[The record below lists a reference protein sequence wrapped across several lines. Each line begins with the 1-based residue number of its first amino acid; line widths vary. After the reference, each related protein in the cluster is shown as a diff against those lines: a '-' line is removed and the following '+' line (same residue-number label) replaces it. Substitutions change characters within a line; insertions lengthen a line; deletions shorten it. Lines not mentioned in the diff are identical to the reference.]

1 MERVEV
7 LSYTYESL
15 YFDDWQNAISDV
27 VAGRAEI
34 IEEHE
39 TLRIGV
45 MDGERIS
52 SIAFPK
58 IVRFKSGIPGAKFYA
73 KTKVKFSRYDLYIR
87 DLGMCQY
94 CECKVSKDA
103 ATIDHVIPR
112 SKGGPTTWENCV
124 LSCERCNTKKANKLL
139 SEISMNLVSIPIAP
153 KQSPQ
158 FKGRRRK

>member
-15 YFDDWQNAISDV
+15 YFDDWQNAMSDV

-45 MDGERIS
+45 MDGNELS

-73 KTKVKFSRYDLYIR
+73 KTRVKFSRHDLYIR
-87 DLGMCQY
+87 DHGLCQY
-94 CECKVSKDA
+94 CEKKVSRDES
-103 ATIDHVIPR
+103 TIDHVLPR
-112 SKGGPTTWENCV
+112 SKGGLTTWENCV
-124 LSCERCNTKKANKLL
+124 LACSKCNTKKANKLL
-139 SEISMNLVSIPIAP
+139 ADCGMNLLRAPVAP
-153 KQSPQ
+153 KASPQ
-158 FKGRRRK
+158 FRGRKR